1 LVLQSSLL
9 LSRFSQEHVNL
20 VAHLDGTNLKCNNDY
35 SFYKGFIKRFTANEA
50 MKKAYQ
56 AIDYSVMKQS
66 TVLSIW
72 IFFHI

>member
-9 LSRFSQEHVNL
+9 LSRFSQGIVNL
-20 VAHLDGTNLKCNNDY
+20 VAHLDGTKFEVQQRY
-35 SFYKGFIKRFTANEA
+35 SFYKRIYVKGFTANEA

-66 TVLSIW
+66 VLLI
-72 IFFHI
+72 